1 MRFPPR
7 VLLTLMANANAQGL
21 AGGGC
26 CDRPRMSRAISGGE
40 TSTPPD
46 RIVGPA
52 PGERNP

>member
-1 MRFPPR
+1 MKFPPR
-7 VLLTLMANANAQGL
+7 VFVTLMANVHEQGL

-46 RIVGPA
+46 RIVGPEA
-52 PGERNP
+52 GERNP